1 MKNPVVVL
9 MGGFGNQ
16 LFQLAFA
23 LERYADQPFL
33 LETSFGSP
41 RIALN
46 GKLDLQSYQLPPNV
60 SVANL
65 EAGRVTRKLLNL
77 MLRISISHANSKVKF
92 GLIWVLSLLLK
103 IVRMRNLTI
112 VCGSEVG
119 FSKINHPRSKKND
132 VVLGYFQSVR
142 FLSEG
147 TIEVLK
153 NMDYTQRID
162 GFEKFKEMA
171 SALKPIVVHV
181 RLGDYELEN
190 GIGILTNTYYLEAL
204 EAAVRAYPESPIWI
218 FSNDLPKTRERFSDF
233 KFKNIHFVEDN
244 WNSASATFEVMRL
257 GSAFVIANSSFS
269 YWAAMLSKESNP
281 LVIAPK
287 PWFQGTASPNAI
299 LPENWMTVP
308 TK

>member
-23 LERYADQPFL
+23 LERYADHPFF

-41 RIALN
+41 RIGLN
-46 GKLDLQSYQLPPNV
+46 DKLDLQNYQLPPNV
-60 SVANL
+60 SVVNL

-77 MLRISISHANSKVKF
+77 ILRISLSHASLMVKF
-92 GLIWVLSLLLK
+92 GLVWVISLLLK
-103 IVRMRNLTI
+103 IVRRRNLTV

-119 FSKINHPRSKKND
+119 FSKINHPKSSRND
-132 VVLGYFQSVR
+132 LVLGYFQSTR
-142 FLSEG
+142 FLSER
-147 TIEVLK
+147 TIEVLR
-153 NMDYTQRID
+153 NMECAQRID
-162 GFEKFKEMA
+162 GLENFKEMA

-181 RLGDYELEN
+181 RLGDYELEK
-190 GIGILTNTYYLEAL
+190 GIGLLPNSYYFEAL
-204 EAAVRAYPESPIWI
+204 EAAVREYPESPIWI
-218 FSNDLPKTRERFSDF
+218 FSNDLLKTKIRFSDF
-233 KFKNIHFVEDN
+233 NFKNMVFVEDN

-269 YWAAMLSKESNP
+269 YWAAMLSKVSNP
-281 LVIAPK
+281 LIIAPK
-287 PWFQGTASPNAI
+287 PWFQGTSSPNAI
-299 LPENWMTVP
+299 LPDNWKTVP